1 MKIGMNIPLMVP
13 GIDRDKMLAWCRG
26 IDAGPWSS
34 LALGERINFP
44 NHAAIPT
51 LAMAAALTERVR
63 LMPYVLIM
71 PMHSEV
77 NRAKELATIDVISEG
92 RLCLGVGAGARDED
106 YKAVGAAFHS
116 KRLSQLE
123 QQVATMKRVWAGEI
137 VVDGPLR
144 PVEPAPFRSGGPEI
158 LAASLSQAAIKHVS
172 RWADGLAGFSFG
184 PSIEEIQ
191 NTFDLARR
199 YWQEHERPEPRLVT
213 SFWYALG
220 PAART
225 QLDTYLHRYLNFFG
239 EQAAKQLAKNVTC
252 DSAEKL
258 RDMIHRIED
267 TGADEVSL
275 VPTTS
280 DPADLDRVAEA
291 LGLS

>member
-144 PVEPAPFRSGGPEI
+144 PVEPAPFRSDGPEI
-158 LAASLSQAAIKHVS
+158 LAASLSPTAIKHVS